1 MTTSTTVNTA
11 EYFPR
16 AGKESEPLE
25 ARGLSSLA
33 RGLVGSEILKIA
45 GEIRALTSSG
55 REICNLTVGDFASTE
70 FRIPDELESEIAKAL
85 AEGETNYPPSDG
97 ILELRKEVVHFYETG
112 LGLTYPVESVLIAGG
127 ARPIIYATYKA
138 LVDPGER
145 VLYPIPSWNNNHYCF
160 LTGAEKVELE
170 VGPETNFLP
179 TAELLRGRLEG
190 VRLLCINTPLNPT
203 GTVLDEKE
211 VRAIAQLVV
220 DENKARAGRGERA
233 LYLMWD
239 QVYWMLTFGSARHH
253 TPPELVPES
262 AAWTIFVDGI
272 SKAFAAT
279 GVRVGWA
286 VGPPY
291 VITRMRDIL
300 GHVGAWAPRA
310 EQIATARFLTQESPI
325 RGFHDRMIAGLR
337 ERLDLLHNSFQDMR
351 QDDLP
356 IDSVPPQ
363 GAIYLS
369 TQFQLIG
376 RSFKG
381 KEIRSNEDIRQLLI
395 QEAGFAVVPF
405 QAFGRSVE
413 DGWMRLSVGAASPAA
428 IAAALPR
435 VRAFL
440 EKCEAV

>member
-11 EYFPR
+11 EFFPR
-16 AGKESEPLE
+16 AGKECDQFETL
-25 ARGLSSLA
+25 GLSALA
-33 RGLVGSEILKIA
+33 RGLVGSEILKIS
-45 GEIRALTSSG
+45 GEIRALAAAG

-70 FRIPDELESEIAKAL
+70 FRIPPDLEAEITKAL
-85 AEGETNYPPSDG
+85 TEGQTNYPPSDG
-97 ILELRKEVVHFYETG
+97 ILELRKEVVRFYESG
-112 LGLTYPVESVLIAGG
+112 LGLTYPLESVLIAGG
-127 ARPIIYATYKA
+127 SRPIIYAIYKA

-179 TAELLRGRLEG
+179 TADLLRDRLSG

-203 GTVLDEKE
+203 GTVLEEKE

-220 DENKARAGRGERA
+220 EVNKTRRARGERA
-233 LYLMWD
+233 LYVMWD
-239 QVYWMLTFGSARHH
+239 QVYWMLTFGDARHH

-262 AAWTIFVDGI
+262 AAWTVFVDGI

-291 VITRMRDIL
+291 VIARMRDIL

-310 EQIATARFLTQESPI
+310 EQVATARFLTQEGAISN
-325 RGFHDRMIAGLR
+325 FHGRMIAGLR
-337 ERLDLLHNSFQDMR
+337 ERLDLLHETFQQMR
-351 QDDLP
+351 RDNLP

-376 RSFKG
+376 RSFRG
-381 KEIRSNEDIRQLLI
+381 KPIRSNEDIRQLLI

-405 QAFGRSVE
+405 QAFGRKIE
-413 DGWMRLSVGAASPAA
+413 DGWMRLSVGAVSPAA

-440 EKCEAV
+440 EKCEA

>member
-1 MTTSTTVNTA
+1 MTTSTSVNAA
-11 EYFPR
+11 EFFPA
-16 AGKESEPLE
+16 AGKETEQLE
-25 ARGLSSLA
+25 TQGLSALA

-45 GEIRALTSSG
+45 GEIRALSAAG
-55 REICNLTVGDFASTE
+55 REICNLTVGDFASSE
-70 FRIPDELESEIAKAL
+70 FRIPPQLETEIARAL
-85 AEGETNYPPSDG
+85 GEGQTNYPPSDG
-97 ILELRKEVVHFYETG
+97 ILELRKEVISFYETG
-112 LGLTYPVESVLIAGG
+112 LGLTYPLESVLIAGG
-127 ARPIIYATYKA
+127 ARPLIYATYKA

-179 TAELLRGRLEG
+179 TAAMLRDRLDG

-203 GTVLDEKE
+203 GTALDEDE

-220 DENKARAGRGERA
+220 DVNRPRQARGERA

-239 QVYWMLTFGSARHH
+239 QVYWMLTFGDVRHH

-272 SKAFAAT
+272 SKSFAST

-291 VITRMRDIL
+291 VVSRMRDIL
-300 GHVGAWAPRA
+300 GHIGAWAPRA
-310 EQIATARFLTQESPI
+310 EQVATARFLSQESAI
-325 RGFHDRMIAGLR
+325 RSYHGRMIAGLR
-337 ERLDLLHNSFQDMR
+337 ERLDLLHESFQRMAHDG
-351 QDDLP
+351 LP
-356 IDSVPPQ
+356 VESVPPQ

-369 TQFQLIG
+369 TQFRLIG
-376 RSFKG
+376 YSFSG
-381 KEIRSNEDIRQLLI
+381 ETITSNEEIRQLLI

-405 QAFGRSVE
+405 QAFGRNTE
-413 DGWMRLSVGAASPAA
+413 DGWMRLSVGAASPEA

-440 EKCEAV
+440 ERCTKA